1 MKRKESWRR
10 AVIVLGIT
18 FVFGGITGE
27 NIPQVVCANPYY
39 DPLVQ
44 DIDVP
49 SEVCSELYEMVTDYL
64 NSGEDGNKKKLV
76 KKLKKQ
82 DDDFVKQWLSDYV
95 IANYETDLKNVSEIA
110 DIYEQAYSDDENCA
124 VWENISELCQEG
136 TTIENKIATLNEK
149 SGSAY
154 LDVDCGWF
162 LIWEEINRDDLV
174 DLDVILDEYK
184 DYLDLDGYNFYLA
197 SDSDTNECVV
207 MTKNKFNDQDNQLI
221 WYCTD
226 QDKTLSYMSEGSEWI
241 ESLYIQLD
249 VDNSDQNL
257 TDMKVNSLEGK
268 LQSIWYNIRYKLEG
282 KTTADAF
289 EGDYMFPA
297 SSKRWL
303 QEDDLLVPEI
313 TGDDLIVGA
322 NEICARHGMIFKSS
336 EWKTYFEQKNW
347 YEGTIDP
354 ADFDGKLSKL
364 EQENINFLCYNYRLF
379 SDYSATID
387 DYKEAWGEGYNDAY
401 GNVFLAD
408 DWEDSD
414 NTADTYNDDSD
425 NSNDTEEN
433 TCYVINCEESITMW
447 ESPDISSPE
456 ICQIPLGTAVNVL
469 QGVPNGFV
477 QVDYE
482 GMTGFCLGSYLSEI
496 Q

>member
-336 EWKTYFEQKNW
+336 EWKTYFEQKMV
-347 YEGTIDP
+347 
-354 ADFDGKLSKL
+354 L
-364 EQENINFLCYNYRLF
+364 E
-379 SDYSATID
+379 
-387 DYKEAWGEGYNDAY
+387 YK
-401 GNVFLAD
+401 
-408 DWEDSD
+408 
-414 NTADTYNDDSD
+414 
-425 NSNDTEEN
+425 
-433 TCYVINCEESITMW
+433 
-447 ESPDISSPE
+447 
-456 ICQIPLGTAVNVL
+456 
-469 QGVPNGFV
+469 
-477 QVDYE
+477 
-482 GMTGFCLGSYLSEI
+482 
-496 Q
+496 